1 LEAKEMAGLKAL
13 ANLKEKDVPSFVK
26 SNVTRD
32 AVSQKDMVVV
42 AQLQ

>member
-13 ANLKEKDVPSFVK
+13 ANLEVKDVPSFVK